1 MMLII
6 CLTNLMCELKYIRSF
21 ITALFIYCLVNEGC
35 HDLLSNKI
43 VLKLIE
49 NK

>member
-1 MMLII
+1 MPSKYQEFYYGII
-6 CLTNLMCELKYIRSF
+6 YI
-21 ITALFIYCLVNEGC
+21 LLVNEGR